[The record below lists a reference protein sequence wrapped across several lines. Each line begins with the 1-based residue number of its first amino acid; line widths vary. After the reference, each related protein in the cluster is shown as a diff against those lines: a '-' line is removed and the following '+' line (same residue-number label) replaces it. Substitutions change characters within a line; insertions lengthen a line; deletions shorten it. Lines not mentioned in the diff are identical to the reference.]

1 MTRPLLPAPVLLRE
15 SRDRTIAVLTEAF
28 AQDTLA
34 IDVLEARLSQAHA
47 AESLEQLAALTADLP
62 VSAAPA
68 PTPAHALI
76 PAHAARPA
84 DTVLAI
90 LGSTERRGT
99 WIAPRAL
106 AVRSILGSTVLDFR
120 EAQLP
125 VGVVDV
131 VVSAVLGSVEL
142 VVPPGLAVEVHGA
155 GILGSFE
162 AMARAP
168 GTPDPERTLLRVRG
182 VAVLGSVEV
191 RTEVRGASGTKPR
204 T

>member
-1 MTRPLLPAPVLLRE
+1 MTSPLLPAPVLLRE
-15 SRDRTIAVLTEAF
+15 SRDRTIAALTDAF
-28 AQDTLA
+28 ARDTLA

-62 VSAAPA
+62 AWSGPTPA
-68 PTPAHALI
+68 PAHALI

-84 DTVLAI
+84 DTVLTI

-99 WIAPRAL
+99 WIAPRTL

-120 EAQLP
+120 HAQLP

-131 VVSAVLGSVEL
+131 VVSAILGSIEV
-142 VVPPGLAVEVHGA
+142 VVPPGLAVEVHGS

-162 AMARAP
+162 SMSRAP
-168 GTPDPERTLLRVRG
+168 GTPDPERPVLRVRG
-182 VAVLGSVEV
+182 VALLGSVEV
-191 RTEVRGASGTKPR
+191 RTEVGDVDPR
-204 T
+204 S